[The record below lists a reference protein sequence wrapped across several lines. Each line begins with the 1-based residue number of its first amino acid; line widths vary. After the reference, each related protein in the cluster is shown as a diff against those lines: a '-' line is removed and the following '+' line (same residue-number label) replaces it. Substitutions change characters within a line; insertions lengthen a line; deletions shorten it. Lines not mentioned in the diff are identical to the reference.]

1 MTALLKQTNNSTM
14 DVVFNENVFLLVIT
28 DTFNVAFFFF
38 TCQKL
43 CESPSFS
50 VH

>member
-1 MTALLKQTNNSTM
+1 M
-14 DVVFNENVFLLVIT
+14 DIVFNENVFLLVIT

-38 TCQKL
+38 TRQKQ

>member
-1 MTALLKQTNNSTM
+1 M
-14 DVVFNENVFLLVIT
+14 DIVFNENGFLLVIT

-38 TCQKL
+38 TRQKP